1 MFNRSIAVL
10 AMLILSITNSQQAVA
25 CGTCGCNMSN
35 YNPELLMSSGYNSVG
50 LFAQTRWYKA
60 RLHNHGPADK
70 ITSEYSDYTEF
81 RSLYELRGTWYP
93 IAKLAVTGS
102 LPLSF
107 NNLAKEGDELEDH
120 IGLGDATLML
130 QYQVLREGKK
140 LAAKGFEQRL
150 IAGAGV
156 KFPTGSFN
164 KIGYDGE
171 LNQQLQN
178 GTGSFDF
185 IFITGYFVKLRKFG
199 LSADMNYKVNTANKN
214 GYRFANSYNANFR
227 AMYIHNWKKFSIAP
241 SLGARVEHAAS
252 NSQTGDDTHLL
263 DTGGN
268 VFFGMAGVEFYYKN
282 LSFSATYLQPIHQ
295 ALIGEQFET
304 QAGLQAGFKYSFSNN
319 IFKKKTP
326 KD

>member
-1 MFNRSIAVL
+1 MLYRSVAVL
-10 AMLILSITNSQQAVA
+10 AMLILSIFNTQHAVA

-35 YNPELLMSSGYNSVG
+35 YNPELLMSSGYHSVG

-70 ITSEYSDYTEF
+70 ITSEFSDYTEF

-93 IAKLAVTGS
+93 VKKLAISGS

-107 NNLAKEGDELEDH
+107 NNLAKEGDKLENH
-120 IGLGDATLML
+120 IGLGDAMLMV

-156 KFPTGSFN
+156 KFPTGTFN
-164 KIGYDGE
+164 KVGYDGE

-185 IFITGYFVKLRKFG
+185 LFITGYFVKLRKVG

-214 GYRFANSYNANFR
+214 GYRFANSFNANLR
-227 AMYIHNWKKFSIAP
+227 AMYIHNWKKVSLAP

-252 NSQTGDDTHLL
+252 NTQTGGDDHIL
-263 DTGGN
+263 DTGGS
-268 VFFGMAGVEFYYKN
+268 VWFGSAGLEFYYKN
-282 LSFSATYLQPIHQ
+282 LSFSATYLQPIYQ
-295 ALIGEQFET
+295 ALIGEQFKT
-304 QAGLQAGFKYSFSNN
+304 LAGLQAGFKYSFNNN
-319 IFKKKTP
+319 IFKKKTS
-326 KD
+326 KE